1 MVLAKIT
8 RFSLI
13 VLTVSLLTS
22 CAALDFF
29 KPKSQETET
38 RQTPP
43 AQEVSTAE
51 REKSDHSA
59 QNIGNEA
66 NEEKNMSDLEDK
78 VAQLENKVTDL
89 ETQVAEQK
97 KVVYTIEYS
106 DPAQLYQKA
115 RTLLLAGETDN
126 AADLFSTFAK
136 AHPDHALADNAM
148 YWLGECHYSLGRY
161 QKAIIVFKA
170 LVKTYPK
177 AAKVPDALLKTGYAY
192 LSLDDINRANHF
204 LKLVLKKYPFSP
216 AGEKAQ
222 DKLKEFN

>member
-8 RFSLI
+8 RFFLI
-13 VLTVSLLTS
+13 VLLTSLLTS

-29 KPKSQETET
+29 KPKPQETKMG
-38 RQTPP
+38 QAKP
-43 AQEVSTAE
+43 
-51 REKSDHSA
+51 SA
-59 QNIGNEA
+59 PM
-66 NEEKNMSDLEDK
+66 EEMNKEEDMSDLQDK
-78 VAQLENKVTDL
+78 VTQLENKVTNL
-89 ETQVAEQK
+89 ETKVADQK
-97 KVVYTIEYS
+97 KVIYTIEYS

-115 RTLLLAGETDN
+115 RTLLLTGDTDN
-126 AADLFSTFAK
+126 ASDLFATFAK
-136 AHPDHALADNAM
+136 AHPDHALADNAL

-161 QKAIIVFKA
+161 QKAIIVFKD

-177 AAKVPDALLKTGYAY
+177 AEKVPDALLKIGYAY

-222 DKLKEFN
+222 EKLKEFN

>member
-1 MVLAKIT
+1 MFLAKPI
-8 RFSLI
+8 RFLLI
-13 VLTVSLLTS
+13 AFALSLLTS

-29 KPKSQETET
+29 KPTTQASETGQTATDQAEGKTSHGKSNGEMDK
-38 RQTPP
+38 
-43 AQEVSTAE
+43 AE
-51 REKSDHSA
+51 H
-59 QNIGNEA
+59 
-66 NEEKNMSDLEDK
+66 MSDLQDK
-78 VAQLENKVTDL
+78 VNQLENKVADL

-97 KVVYTIEYS
+97 KVIYTIEYS

-126 AADLFSTFAK
+126 AADLFSTFVK

-170 LVKTYPK
+170 LVKNYPK
-177 AAKVPDALLKTGYAY
+177 GAKVPDALLKTGYAY
-192 LSLDDINRANHF
+192 LSLDDINRANYF

>member
-13 VLTVSLLTS
+13 VLAVLLLTS
-22 CAALDFF
+22 CAVLDFF
-29 KPKSQETET
+29 KPKSQENET
-38 RQTPP
+38 GQTPP
-43 AQEVSTAE
+43 AQEMSTAQGE
-51 REKSDHSA
+51 DSDHSTG
-59 QNIGNEA
+59 NPGNEA
-66 NEEKNMSDLEDK
+66 KNMSDLEDK

>member
-13 VLTVSLLTS
+13 VLAVSMLTS

-29 KPKSQETET
+29 KPKTQGTESNEAA
-38 RQTPP
+38 P
-43 AQEVSTAE
+43 ASEVSTTEAE
-51 REKSDHSA
+51 PQTDQEHPKEV
-59 QNIGNEA
+59 Q
-66 NEEKNMSDLEDK
+66 MSDLEDK
-78 VAQLENKVTDL
+78 VTQLENKVTDL
-89 ETQVAEQK
+89 ETQVTEQK
-97 KVVYTIEYS
+97 NVVYTIEYS

-115 RTLLLAGETDN
+115 RNLLLAGETDN

-136 AHPDHALADNAM
+136 AHPDHALADNAL

-161 QKAIIVFKA
+161 QKAITVFKT

>member
-13 VLTVSLLTS
+13 VLAVSLLTS

-29 KPKSQETET
+29 KPKSQETKVEQTAKDPGTET
-38 RQTPP
+38 NM
-43 AQEVSTAE
+43 
-51 REKSDHSA
+51 EKP
-59 QNIGNEA
+59 
-66 NEEKNMSDLEDK
+66 MSDLEDK

-97 KVVYTIEYS
+97 NVIYTIEYS

-161 QKAIIVFKA
+161 QKAIGVFKA
-170 LVKTYPK
+170 LVNTYPK